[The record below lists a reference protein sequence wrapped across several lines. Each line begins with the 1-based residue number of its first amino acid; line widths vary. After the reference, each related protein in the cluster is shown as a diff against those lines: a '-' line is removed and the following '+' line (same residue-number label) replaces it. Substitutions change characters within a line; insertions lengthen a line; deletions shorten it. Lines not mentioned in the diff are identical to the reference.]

1 MKCFDWTWNSNGPT
15 SCLWREGIAAP
26 FSTTVIEQE
35 KQILD
40 RNNFLMSRTKQ
51 GASEINVVIVHERC
65 WLGFMICWRLSSS
78 GEQNDVALN
87 KPDSKTSP
95 SAMELIRVFES
106 FAEGTGLEGQ
116 S

>member
-1 MKCFDWTWNSNGPT
+1 MVQLCVCGG
-15 SCLWREGIAAP
+15 EGTAAL

-35 KQILD
+35 EQQILD

-95 SAMELIRVFES
+95 SAMELIRVFEL
-106 FAEGTGLEGQ
+106 FAEGTSLEGQ